1 MDVDSL
7 AASRIVGQSPN
18 SAVDQPKPMWRT
30 VRCLFPTFAGFD
42 GRRGYPDSGE
52 HHRLATGEAAS

>member
-30 VRCLFPTFAGFD
+30 VRCLFPKLGGFD
-42 GRRGYPDSGE
+42 RRGYPDSGE